1 MKLQPYAYTP
11 TLQEIIDWLE
21 GQPAEVA
28 AGRLAHHEASQN
40 EIWAGREIKKL
51 REKCVE
57 IAKQSK
63 KDQVRRE
70 GLNSHQE
77 SEIIKALSPLV
88 VLLSKEPGVK
98 QRLKEILTS
107 ESFYD
112 EVSKEFSLIPSQ
124 RIESA
129 VDVMQGG
136 ARGGA
141 GQGVLSGDVSHKGGD
156 DSKDSTTPAA

>member
-11 TLQEIIDWLE
+11 TLKEIIDWLE

-28 AGRLAHHEASQN
+28 EGRLAHHEASQN
-40 EIWAGREIKKL
+40 EILAGREIRKL

-63 KDQVRRE
+63 KDQERRQATRAE
-70 GLNSHQE
+70 NVL
-77 SEIIKALSPLV
+77 KALDPLV
-88 VLLSKEPGVK
+88 VLLREEPGVEHY
-98 QRLKEILTS
+98 LKEIVKGH
-107 ESFYD
+107 SFYN
-112 EVSKEFSLIPSQ
+112 EISKVFLLVGDQ
-124 RIESA
+124 RLERA

-156 DSKDSTTPAA
+156 DSKDSTTAAA